1 MRIKKSKFNLS
12 RNQESKQKKML
23 KPIIYWLSLTLI
35 FTIIIELLQR
45 ASIIKT
51 ITFIFGSFSL
61 FLLNYFI
68 FLSATSIAFLF
79 KKTKSV
85 YAIIAGIIMIFSIGG
100 AVIMKFRGSPLTAAD
115 LYSIKDG
122 LSIAQEYLNVFQM
135 ILIGIV
141 LIALIVLIVFCFKRE
156 KKSEYFSYKRNIAL
170 IIIPTILLTFG
181 IYKYNDIQK
190 KIKIYRWDLTSTY
203 SNNGFLFSFIN
214 SSFEL
219 IPQKPESYN
228 ETRMTEIKDKLDSAT
243 ATVSNTK
250 VKPNIIVVQLE
261 SFVDPYRL
269 KGVKFEEDPIPNIR
283 KLSQQ
288 GPNGLITVPSFGGG
302 TVRTEFEVLTGYSA
316 NNLGPGEIP
325 NNTVLKKQSVESLAY
340 ILKKQGYQT
349 TAIHDY
355 LGNFYNR
362 DTVYSNFGFDNL
374 VTMEYMDDLKYTYN
388 YPSDMNNLASI
399 EQVLSRK
406 EPQFIF
412 NVAVESHGPYD
423 KSYNAKKYTV
433 SGNIS
438 NEDRNQIQEY
448 VDKAHEVDNYVKA
461 LIDYVEKSGEPTII
475 AMYGDHLP
483 ALSAINNKD
492 IFPQD
497 EKYKPEYFIWS
508 NIGVKPKKQDISA
521 YQLSTYILNL
531 AGIDGS
537 IMPIFHKMYSQ
548 DANYMDYL
556 KDVQYDQLY
565 GKDYLEGTDLY
576 KKSDLQLGLNPITIT
591 KAYIQGKQLV
601 VEGDNLTKAS
611 KVIVDGK
618 QLQTTYESKNKIV
631 ATGFKDNIKEVKV
644 GQVGMYDKVLSETEK
659 IKVTKQ

>member
-12 RNQESKQKKML
+12 RNQQSKQKKIL

-51 ITFIFGSFSL
+51 ITFILGSFSL

-156 KKSEYFSYKRNIAL
+156 KKNEGFSYKRNIAL

-203 SNNGFLFSFIN
+203 SNNGFLVSFIN

-228 ETRMTEIKDKLDSAT
+228 EARMNEIKDKLDSAT

-302 TVRTEFEVLTGYSA
+302 TVRTEFEVLTGYCA

-448 VDKAHEVDNYVKA
+448 VDKAHEVDKYVKA

-483 ALSAINNKD
+483 ALSVINNKD

-508 NIGVKPKKQDISA
+508 NIGVKPKEQDISA

-531 AGIDGS
+531 AGIDGA
-537 IMPIFHKMYSQ
+537 IMPTFHKMYSQ

>member
-1 MRIKKSKFNLS
+1 
-12 RNQESKQKKML
+12 
-23 KPIIYWLSLTLI
+23 
-35 FTIIIELLQR
+35 
-45 ASIIKT
+45 
-51 ITFIFGSFSL
+51 
-61 FLLNYFI
+61 
-68 FLSATSIAFLF
+68 
-79 KKTKSV
+79 
-85 YAIIAGIIMIFSIGG
+85 MIFSIAG

-141 LIALIVLIVFCFKRE
+141 LIVLIVLIVFCFKNE

-181 IYKYNDIQK
+181 IYKFNDMQK

-219 IPQKPESYN
+219 IPKKPESYN
-228 ETRMTEIKDKLDSAT
+228 ETRMNEIKDKLDSEEA
-243 ATVSNTK
+243 AVSSAK
-250 VKPNIIVVQLE
+250 VKPNIIIVQLE
-261 SFVDPYRL
+261 SFIDPYRL

-283 KLSQQ
+283 KLTQQ
-288 GPNGLITVPSFGGG
+288 GPSGLITVPSFGGG

-340 ILKKQGYQT
+340 ILKKQGYQA

-423 KSYNAKKYTV
+423 KEYNAKKYTV
-433 SGNIS
+433 RGNIS

-461 LIDYVEKSGEPTII
+461 LIDYVQKSGEPTII

-483 ALSAINNKD
+483 ALGAINNKD

-508 NIGVKPKKQDISA
+508 NIGVKPKEQDIAA

-531 AGIDGS
+531 AGIEGA
-537 IMPIFHKMYSQ
+537 IMPTFHKLYSQ
-548 DANYMDYL
+548 DSNYMDYL

-565 GKDYLEGTDLY
+565 GKDYLDGDDLY
-576 KKSDLQLGLNPITIT
+576 KKSDLQLCLNPITIT
-591 KAYIQGKQLV
+591 KAYIQGKQLI
-601 VEGDNLTKAS
+601 VEGHNLTKAS
-611 KVIVDGK
+611 KVIADGK

-644 GQVGMYDKVLSETEK
+644 GQVGMYDKVLSETGK
-659 IKVTKQ
+659 IKVTK

>member
-35 FTIIIELLQR
+35 FIIIIELLQR

-537 IMPIFHKMYSQ
+537 IMPTFHKMYSQ

-631 ATGFKDNIKEVKV
+631 ATGFKDNVKEVKV

>member
-141 LIALIVLIVFCFKRE
+141 LIALIILIVFCFKRE

-537 IMPIFHKMYSQ
+537 IMPTFHKMYSQ

>member
-537 IMPIFHKMYSQ
+537 IMPTFHKMYSQ